1 MILLRRYQRCDI
13 EGQRYLMLATVRKH
27 LIHGTET
34 MIEHTEVCRVVE
46 TARHVR
52 IQPVGEMGPELQ
64 EAALRFAGIILEEGD
79 Q

>member
-1 MILLRRYQRCDI
+1 MILLRRYQRCQI
-13 EGQRYLMLATVRKH
+13 NGERYLFLATVRKH
-27 LIHGTET
+27 IVHGTET

-64 EAALRFAGIILEEGD
+64 EAALKFAGIMLEGD
-79 Q
+79 E